1 MRSGLIKWQRKDKG
15 FVGDIIGCIADGTN
29 GGARVALD
37 KVLDKIG
44 AGKDVWDSK
53 VGLLSCGTV
62 LWQSVVG
69 PTLSLGGVI
78 VPNYIG
84 GPISTMTD
92 LKAEVKVGGE
102 DKTSWDISDSFF
114 KNNLG

>member
-44 AGKDVWDSK
+44 AGKDV
-53 VGLLSCGTV
+53 
-62 LWQSVVG
+62 
-69 PTLSLGGVI
+69 
-78 VPNYIG
+78 
-84 GPISTMTD
+84 
-92 LKAEVKVGGE
+92 
-102 DKTSWDISDSFF
+102 
-114 KNNLG
+114 